1 MLNFLFHY
9 VGAKLSGAK
18 LPIFL
23 SLCQIVQCQI
33 VRRQIVLPPCIA
45 LSSKHSGLPKTRNGP
60 CGRGRKVFQTI
71 RASPHTFLPRN
82 GQCPYMEKNKY
93 KRGFPYSV
101 VLTPSLM
108 VFWYFSEQ
116 IRIFWLWTMCSAP
129 MTFAGT
135 NKFRSGLLFSLFQL
149 VNIWLDLETLTHE
162 CHLVFTFPFSGIL
175 SLFQFVHIV
184 AK

>member
-18 LPIFL
+18 LSIFL
-23 SLCQIVQCQI
+23 SWCQIVQCQIVQCQI
-33 VRRQIVLPPCIA
+33 VRSQIVLPPCIA

-71 RASPHTFLPRN
+71 RASPHTLPPRN
-82 GQCPYMEKNKY
+82 GQCPYMKKKNKY

-116 IRIFWLWTMCSAP
+116 IRIFWLRTIQFKIWSIIFPFSISKYLVGFGDSNSCMS
-129 MTFAGT
+129 
-135 NKFRSGLLFSLFQL
+135 SGFHFSF
-149 VNIWLDLETLTHE
+149 
-162 CHLVFTFPFSGIL
+162 FSGIL
-175 SLFQFVHIV
+175 LLFQFVHIV